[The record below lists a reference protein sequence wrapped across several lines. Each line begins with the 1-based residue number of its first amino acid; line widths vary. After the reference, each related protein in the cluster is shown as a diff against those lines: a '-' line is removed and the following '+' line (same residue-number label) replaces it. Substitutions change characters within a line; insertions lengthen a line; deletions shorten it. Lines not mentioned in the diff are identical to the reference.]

1 VPLITAMIGDVTGGW
16 LTDTLYRRTK
26 RLKFSRRMVAAP
38 AYLGAAAFLVPAALT
53 GDAMTAIFC
62 LAASNFFLEMVL
74 GPAWAVPMD
83 VAGASSGTVTGV
95 MNMTGAIG
103 ASLSPLVFAALVQH
117 GSWIAPFLVTAGILT
132 IGALIW
138 IFLIDPERSVVGAK

>member
-1 VPLITAMIGDVTGGW
+1 MIGDITGGW
-16 LTDTLYRRTK
+16 LTDTLYRRTR
-26 RLKFSRRMVAAP
+26 RLKFSRRFVAAL
-38 AYLGAAAFLVPAALT
+38 AYLGAATFLVPAALT

-95 MNMTGAIG
+95 MNMTGAVG
-103 ASLSPLVFAALVQH
+103 AAISPLVFAALVER
-117 GSWIAPFLVTAGILT
+117 GSWAAPFLVTAGLLV

-138 IFLIDPERSVVGAK
+138 IFLIDPERSVVDAR